1 MNLGM
6 ADGEAESQGDLMTTF
21 RAHRG
26 ADEPQQGGDKGLGRA
41 PNQMS
46 AGSAVSVIGSEL
58 VIVGDVQ
65 SSGEIKVDGTI
76 RGDVACSKVTVS
88 ENGEIQGGISA
99 ELVVIHG
106 KASGSIKGRSVML
119 HATARVEADIK
130 HQGIGIE
137 MGTRYDGTLQ
147 WVDDSELQPAQVT
160 SIRPNTANT
169 NT

>member
-1 MNLGM
+1 
-6 ADGEAESQGDLMTTF
+6 MTTF

-26 ADEPQQGGDKGLGRA
+26 ATEGQGADGGFSQK
-41 PNQMS
+41 P
-46 AGSAVSVIGSEL
+46 AGAIGGSGVSVIGSEL

-160 SIRPNTANT
+160 NIRPATPAS
-169 NT
+169 